1 MRSSTNKR
9 STCATRSRDKQEKE
23 MAWRFTIEQIGQ
35 ELRKVYPA
43 REKLPPQLRTLA
55 TQIEVEIGA
64 QRRGRRST
72 KPKGD

>member
-1 MRSSTNKR
+1 MRRAKLSVLLHAEYWKKSEPT
-9 STCATRSRDKQEKE
+9 D
-23 MAWRFTIEQIGQ
+23 WRFTMEQIGR

-55 TQIEVEIGA
+55 RQIEGEIGA